1 MTGSDIPVDCSAG
14 SSPFAFVIV
23 ATMSSVVEATLVL
36 ALMLVLVLIL
46 LVALMAGRTV

>member
-1 MTGSDIPVDCSAG
+1 MTGSDIAVDCSAG

-23 ATMSSVVEATLVL
+23 ATMSPVVEATLVL
-36 ALMLVLVLIL
+36 ALVLVLIL